1 MPYFNSR
8 GIAMR
13 ESAAEQGR
21 VAGTAVGN
29 ETINA
34 VDGPSSLSGEGG
46 GDLLV
51 GNNFDNRH
59 WITNPHDRVVEQA
72 SGGIDTEIG
81 WTSIKLAANV
91 ENLTV
96 NGAFN
101 YAVGNN
107 LDNLITVDN
116 ETHWIYGAGGD
127 DVLVGGTTGK
137 ATYIIRSG
145 EGSDVIYNWNGN
157 SQVQLLNYS
166 LSTPA
171 QVRSAMTQVG
181 ADVVLTLSTTESL
194 TFRGT
199 TLDSFA
205 ERQFLLP
212 LDRSKLGA
220 ETFSDEFNTLQLQ
233 DPSLQTGVWA
243 SNFGGNQKD
252 PWAFTLPSN
261 GERQVYVTSS
271 FSGQGEADLDI
282 NPFRVDNGI
291 LTITAK
297 PIPEAQRD
305 AAWGREYS
313 SGMLNT
319 LGTFEQKYGYFE
331 MRAEMPA
338 AIGAWPAFWMMP
350 SPYVAQVEADIMEG
364 LAITPNVDY
373 RRAWGGGDNLYDNA
387 YKIEPAG
394 FHTYGMLWTPTTVTF
409 YYDGT
414 AVLQA
419 PTPGNWTEPM
429 GMIVNMAVG
438 GWGGEPNSLMFPT
451 EMKIDYVKAY
461 ALADGSTVI
470 QRNDPAPPAATLRA
484 DGVATSGQIN
494 VTAKFQDDGQAVTTS
509 KIAVFAAKPAG
520 PTQETFVVWEDAG
533 AVFGAV
539 ATGGVFAQSTVLMA
553 GSSATFTGAGTWL
566 TDGKVVLGYMMP
578 DGAAKAAWAMVFD
591 PAKLTF
597 ERHELGP
604 ATGDL
609 RFVATANG
617 GFAASWDTAPGA
629 VMGRAYD
636 SFAYDGEGWYG
647 PARQLA
653 GDLTGVTVT
662 GELITTNGQGAQQLY
677 DVVNPPKPINAV
689 VSVGPMAGVT
699 HAEGNSGATLYTFTL
714 IRDWDQSEKSTVGW
728 NVRGQGANPTVA
740 ADFQGG
746 VLPSGVVTFEINQ
759 TTAFVQVWV
768 NGDTL
773 PEQNEE
779 FIITLVNPVGAKLG
793 QATATGFV
801 NNDDA
806 GGASPPPIQPQIAF
820 KSGAVTHAEGGAG
833 LTAFAFTIARDGPT
847 TGVSTV
853 NWSVTGSSANAAS
866 SSDFQSG
873 VMPGGTLTFAAG
885 ETTKT
890 VTVNVAGDAIVEPD
904 EAFTLTLSGVSGA
917 TLGAATVTGVITND
931 DAASSSGGQ
940 VITSNSYGATLT
952 GGAGGDTLIA
962 GQGPDVLTGGG
973 GGDTFAYGD
982 VVWNAG
988 RISDF
993 TLGTDKLDF
1002 SALFQKYGYSGSD
1015 PVGERFVTLGS
1026 DGSGGTTIAFDSDG
1040 PASGN
1045 PWPATMTTLTGVAST
1060 GLTWAQL
1067 TTGGSAP
1074 PAPPPSPPGGAGVV
1088 INSPGP
1094 GSTLIGGGGGDTL
1107 NASQGADI
1115 LTGGGGADSFAFAAA
1130 PWSAGRITD
1139 FVVGVD
1145 KLDLTAI
1152 FRASG
1157 FNGSDPVAAGR
1168 MRFDAEG
1175 SGTAIYF
1182 DRDAPNA
1189 GDWPFK
1195 ITVLDGVSP
1204 TGLTWAQLSTGSGS
1218 AAPPPPPAGGSQLT
1232 FITTSVS
1239 LAEGNS
1245 GLTTFNYTVS
1255 RTGSTTGSSSAT
1267 WSVTGSGGNPATGSD
1282 FQGATLP
1289 SGVVNFA
1296 AGETSKTLAI
1306 NVIGD
1311 TTVEQSE
1318 GFTVTLSGV
1327 VGATLGTVTA
1337 AGFITNDDNAAAPG
1351 SGMVITST
1359 GPGAT
1364 LTGGSGADTLNAS
1377 QGGDVL
1383 TGGAGAD
1390 TFAWAK
1396 EPWQPARVTDFVL
1409 GADKLDLSALF
1420 KTSNYAGTDPVGDK
1434 YIWLLDNGA
1443 GGTKVLFD
1451 KDGAGSAQQWPNY
1464 VINLE
1469 HVPITGLT
1477 WAQLSGGGAPAPPPP
1492 PQPPPAASTFVVF
1505 AGQSNAGGAFMT
1517 AATVTNAWVPDP
1529 KTLIWNA
1536 GNKAW
1541 EQMNPGVNTGYGN
1554 QPNAWGPEVQ
1564 FAIDFR
1570 AKFPDE
1576 ILRIVKKADGGTGL
1590 NLNSGPYVADWSP
1603 DSNGELFDQTK
1614 TIISEAGAAA
1624 GGLRPNAVFFGQGE
1638 EDATTTGAANAYAT
1652 NLPAFLAAVR
1662 AEWMSNSQGKV
1673 GLFLIGDTPLYAAA
1687 VRTAQLQTDQA
1698 QVNTGSFD
1706 TADYPLQPD
1715 NLHYTAAGYNMAG
1728 SGFFSLFNTWSSGG
1742 AAPPAPPPPSGS
1754 GAVINSSGYG
1764 ATLIG
1769 GAQNDTLNAGQ
1780 GPDIL
1785 TGGGG
1790 ADRFVFAAAPWNPGR
1805 ITDFTPGVDKIDLR
1819 GILDSAGYT
1828 GVDAI
1833 ADRYV
1838 ILEATANGTKVSI
1851 DIDGPQAGGQWP
1863 VTVTILAGVS
1873 PSALTSG
1880 DWIFQ

>member
-1 MPYFNSR
+1 MTYFNSR
-8 GIAMR
+8 GTAMP
-13 ESAAEQGR
+13 ESTPEQGR
-21 VAGTAVGN
+21 IAGTSVGN

-34 VDGPSSLSGEGG
+34 VAGPSSLSGEGG
-46 GDLLV
+46 GDLLI

-59 WITNPHDRVVEQA
+59 WITNPYDRVVEQA

-81 WTSIKLAANV
+81 WTSIKLADNV

-96 NGAFN
+96 NGGFN
-101 YAVGNN
+101 YAVGNS

-127 DVLVGGTTGK
+127 DVLVGGATGK
-137 ATYIIRSG
+137 DTYIVRAG

-166 LSTPA
+166 LASPA
-171 QVRSAMTQVG
+171 QVLSAMTQTG
-181 ADVVLTLSTTESL
+181 ADVVLTLSATESL
-194 TFRGT
+194 TFRAT
-199 TLDSFA
+199 TLDAFSD
-205 ERQFLLP
+205 RQFLLP
-212 LDRSKLGA
+212 LDQTKLGA

-243 SNFGGNQKD
+243 TNFGGNYKD

-261 GERQVYVTSS
+261 GERQVYVTPT

-282 NPFRVDNGI
+282 NPFSVGNGV
-291 LTITAK
+291 LTITAR
-297 PIPEAQRD
+297 PIPDAQRD

-319 LGTFEQKYGYFE
+319 LGTFEQQYGYFE
-331 MRAEMPA
+331 MRAQMPEA
-338 AIGAWPAFWMMP
+338 VGAWPAFWMMP

-387 YKIEPAG
+387 YKIDPAG

-451 EMKIDYVKAY
+451 ELKIDYVKAW
-461 ALADGSTVI
+461 ALADGSTVVD
-470 QRNDPAPPAATLRA
+470 RHDPEPPAATLRA
-484 DGVATSGQIN
+484 DGGLTSSQTN
-494 VTAKFQDDGQAVTTS
+494 VTATFQDDGQAVTTS
-509 KIAVFAAKPAG
+509 KIAVFTAKPAA
-520 PTQETFVVWEDAG
+520 PTQETFVIWQDAG

-539 ATGGVFAQSTVLMA
+539 AKDGAYAQSTVLMA
-553 GSSATFTGAGTWL
+553 GSSSTFTSSGTWL
-566 TDGKVVLGYMMP
+566 TDGKVVVGYMMP
-578 DGAAKAAWAMVFD
+578 DGAGKAAWAMVFD

-604 ATGDL
+604 ATGDI
-609 RFVATANG
+609 RIVATANG
-617 GFAASWDTAPGA
+617 GFAASWDTAQGT

-653 GDLTGVTVT
+653 GDLTGVTAN

-689 VSVGPMAGVT
+689 ISAGPMAGVS

-728 NVRGQGANPTVA
+728 TVRGQGANPTDA

-746 VLPSGVVTFEINQ
+746 VLPSGVATFEINQ

-768 NGDTL
+768 NGDTMG
-773 PEQNEE
+773 EQNEE
-779 FIITLVNPVGAKLG
+779 FILTLVNPVGAKLG

-801 NNDDA
+801 TNDDA
-806 GGASPPPIQPQIAF
+806 GGAPPPPTQPQIAF
-820 KSGAVTHAEGGAG
+820 TSGAVTHAEGASG
-833 LTAFAFTIARDGPT
+833 LTAFAFTVTRDGPT
-847 TGVSTV
+847 TGTSSV
-853 NWSVTGSSANAAS
+853 NWSLAGSGANPASAA
-866 SSDFQSG
+866 DFQNG
-873 VMPGGTLTFAAG
+873 VMPGGSLTFAAG
-885 ETTKT
+885 ETSKT
-890 VTVNVAGDAIVEPD
+890 LTVNVAGDTTVETD
-904 EAFTLTLSGVSGA
+904 EAFTLTLSGASGA
-917 TLGAATVTGVITND
+917 TLGQATVAGVITND
-931 DAASSSGGQ
+931 DTASPSGGQ
-940 VITSNSYGATLT
+940 VIASNSYGATLT

-973 GGDTFAYGD
+973 GGDVFSYGD
-982 VVWNAG
+982 LVWNAG
-988 RISDF
+988 KITDF
-993 TLGTDKLDF
+993 ALGTDRLDF
-1002 SALFQKYGYSGSD
+1002 SPLFQKYGYTGSD
-1015 PVGERFVTLGS
+1015 PVGDRYVTLSS
-1026 DGSGGTTIAFDSDG
+1026 DGAGGTVISFDSDG

-1045 PWPATMTTLTGVAST
+1045 PWPYTMTTLTGVSST
-1060 GLTWAQL
+1060 GLTWGQL
-1067 TTGGSAP
+1067 TTAGT
-1074 PAPPPSPPGGAGVV
+1074 APPPPPPSGGSGVV

-1094 GSTLIGGGGGDTL
+1094 GSTLTGGAGADTL
-1107 NASQGADI
+1107 NASQGADV

-1130 PWSAGRITD
+1130 PWSAGHITD

-1145 KLDLTAI
+1145 RLDLSAI
-1152 FRASG
+1152 FQSSG
-1157 FNGSDPVAAGR
+1157 FTGSDPVAAGR

-1175 SGTAIYF
+1175 SGTAVYF
-1182 DRDAPNA
+1182 DRDAPNT

-1204 TGLTWAQLSTGSGS
+1204 TGLTWATLSTGGGTTS
-1218 AAPPPPPAGGSQLT
+1218 PPPASGAQIALT
-1232 FITTSVS
+1232 TPSLS

-1245 GLTTFNYTVS
+1245 GVTAFSYTVA
-1255 RTGSTTGSSSAT
+1255 RTGSTTGASSAN
-1267 WSVTGSGGNPATGSD
+1267 WSVAGSGANPASASD
-1282 FQGATLP
+1282 FQGAALP

-1296 AGETSKTLAI
+1296 AGETSKTLVV
-1306 NVIGD
+1306 NVLGD
-1311 TTVEQSE
+1311 TTVEPTE
-1318 GFTVTLSGV
+1318 GFTVTLSGAS
-1327 VGATLGTVTA
+1327 GATLGTATA
-1337 AGFITNDDNAAAPG
+1337 TGAITDDDTTPGGG
-1351 SGMVITST
+1351 SGMVINST
-1359 GPGAT
+1359 GPRAT
-1364 LTGGSGADTLNAS
+1364 LTGGPGADTLNAS
-1377 QGGDVL
+1377 QGGDQL

-1396 EPWQPARVTDFVL
+1396 EPWEPARVTDFSV
-1409 GADKLDLSALF
+1409 GTDKLDLSALF
-1420 KTSNYAGTDPVGDK
+1420 KAANYTGVDPIADK

-1451 KDGAGSAQQWPNY
+1451 KDGAATAQQWPNY

-1469 HVPITGLT
+1469 QTPTAGLT
-1477 WAQLSGGGAPAPPPP
+1477 WAQLSGGGATPAPTPPP
-1492 PQPPPAASTFVVF
+1492 SSGESTFVVF
-1505 AGQSNAGGAFMT
+1505 AGQSNMGGAYMT
-1517 AATVTNAWVPDP
+1517 ASTVSAAWVPDP
-1529 KTLIWNA
+1529 KTLIWDPTSKVWA
-1536 GNKAW
+1536 
-1541 EQMNPGVNTGYGN
+1541 QMKPGVNTGYGD

-1590 NLNSGPYVADWSP
+1590 DLNSGAYVADWSP
-1603 DSNGELFDQTK
+1603 ESNGELFDQAK
-1614 TIISEAGAAA
+1614 TMIGEAGAAA
-1624 GGLRPNAVFFGQGE
+1624 GGIRPDMVFFGQGE
-1638 EDATTTGAANAYAT
+1638 EDATTSTAANAYAT
-1652 NLPAFLAAVR
+1652 NLPAFLSAVR
-1662 AEWMSNSQGKV
+1662 AEWMSDSQGKV
-1673 GLFLIGDTPLYAAA
+1673 GIFMIGDTPPYAAA
-1687 VRTAQLQTDQA
+1687 VRSAQLQTDQG

-1706 TADYPLQPD
+1706 TADYPLQSD

-1728 SGFFSLFNTWSSGG
+1728 SGFFSLFGSLTSGG
-1742 AAPPAPPPPSGS
+1742 GSPPATSPPPSG
-1754 GAVINSSGYG
+1754 GGMVINSSAYG
-1764 ATLIG
+1764 DSLTG

-1780 GPDIL
+1780 GPDVL

-1828 GVDAI
+1828 GANAI

-1838 ILEATANGTKVSI
+1838 LLEATANGTKISV
-1851 DIDGPQAGGQWP
+1851 DMDGPQASGQWP
-1863 VTVTILAGVS
+1863 VTVTVLTGVS
-1873 PSALTSG
+1873 PSALTSS